1 LQLFASLA
9 QLESMNNDLT
19 NLLKRLST
27 RLPSC
32 VEIYACDGDCPNQLN
47 EGYSWKA
54 LKEAVNAVELSEI
67 VVRNTMGKQIAW
79 FLVSSGEEGIIN
91 SSGVQI

>member
-1 LQLFASLA
+1 
-9 QLESMNNDLT
+9 MNT
-19 NLLKRLST
+19 NLSRLLKRLSN

-32 VEIYACDGDCPNQLN
+32 VEIYPTDGDFDEQLN

-67 VVRNTMGKQIAW
+67 VVRNTTGNQIAW
-79 FLVSSGEEGIIN
+79 YLVSSGDEGIID
-91 SSGVQI
+91 SSGIEC

>member
-1 LQLFASLA
+1 
-9 QLESMNNDLT
+9 
-19 NLLKRLST
+19 
-27 RLPSC
+27 
-32 VEIYACDGDCPNQLN
+32 LN

-67 VVRNTMGKQIAW
+67 IVRNTMGKQIAW
-79 FLVSSGEEGIIN
+79 FLVSSGDEGIID

>member
-1 LQLFASLA
+1 MWAI
-9 QLESMNNDLT
+9 MNNDLT
-19 NLLKRLST
+19 NLLKRLAN

-32 VEIYACDGDCPNQLN
+32 VEIYACDGDCPDQLN

-67 VVRNTMGKQIAW
+67 VVRNTMGKQVAW
-79 FLVSSGEEGIIN
+79 FLVSSGDEGIID